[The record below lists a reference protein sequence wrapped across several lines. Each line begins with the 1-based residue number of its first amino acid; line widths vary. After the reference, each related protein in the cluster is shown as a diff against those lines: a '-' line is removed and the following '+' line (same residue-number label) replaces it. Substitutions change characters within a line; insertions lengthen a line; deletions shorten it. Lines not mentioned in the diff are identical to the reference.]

1 VTQKPNF
8 VKTKRNHISRT
19 ALRFGLVAAAL
30 VSLMVLGFS
39 SSANYQRNPSIRVRL
54 DDGVTTSAVPNGANL
69 FSRFLSAFLSPPKPQ
84 TANLDQVRN
93 GSFDNP
99 LDPPN
104 WVNGNAGASNAH
116 YHEGQSIP
124 YRLRLDNLTPGTHT
138 VHIEWDTRHSSVN
151 AIDYITYYDRLP
163 DSTVLPLLGLT
174 GTFASPV
181 STQIPTPGLTN
192 AGASIATNSFLALPA
207 GDQKFTSYN
216 ASAVSLQYFHEDDL
230 TTAAQTS
237 TSLTIT
243 FTADASSV
251 VFAWGGHI
259 ASRTD
264 WGFTNGIPNSAGGI
278 SGSPYHTRLLDLDG
292 SGGNQDRSLS
302 AAAVLPPAGCG
313 IEPIGAVCGGSDT
326 TYSSPGTQAGA
337 TYLWSITGD
346 GAFVVNGSTTTADQ
360 TTTTVVVRAAASGTF
375 HLTLTTDGAGF
386 SQQTCTLDVTVNA
399 VPVAAIAADTSA
411 CAAPTLTAHAV
422 GGDVAGDTYLW
433 NTGATTQS
441 ISPTTAGT
449 YSVVITRNGC
459 ASAPASGS
467 LCFVFQ

>member
-1 VTQKPNF
+1 VSTRSSFAKP
-8 VKTKRNHISRT
+8 KRNRIPRT

-30 VSLMVLGFS
+30 MFLMALGFS
-39 SSANYQRNPSIRVRL
+39 SSAKYQPKPSMRIKV
-54 DDGVTTSAVPNGANL
+54 DNGPNSTAAPHGANL
-69 FSRFLSAFLSPPKPQ
+69 LSRLLSSFLLPLPAPPKPQ

-93 GSFDNP
+93 GSFANP
-99 LDPPN
+99 NPDPD
-104 WVNGNAGASNAH
+104 WVNGNAGSSNAH
-116 YHEGQSIP
+116 YREGQSIP
-124 YRLRLDNLTPGTHT
+124 YRLRLDNLSLGSHI

-151 AIDYITYYDRLP
+151 AIDFITYYDRLP
-163 DSTVLPLLGLT
+163 DSNPDPLKGLSGSYTLNAPVPLPTPDPAGTT
-174 GTFASPV
+174 GTYFS
-181 STQIPTPGLTN
+181 N
-192 AGASIATNSFLALPA
+192 LPA
-207 GDQKFTSYN
+207 AQRTLTTYN
-216 ASAVSLQYFHEDDL
+216 ASSVGLFYDHQDPL
-230 TTAAQTS
+230 TGAQTS
-237 TSLTIT
+237 SGLTIT
-243 FTADASSV
+243 FTADAPNV

-259 ASRTD
+259 ASRLD
-264 WGFTNGIPNSAGGI
+264 WGFTNGVPNSAGGI

-313 IEPIGAVCGGSDT
+313 IEPIGAVCGGSDH

-346 GAFVVNGSTTTADQ
+346 GAFVVGGSTTTANQ
-360 TTTTVVVRAAASGTF
+360 TTTTVVVRAGASGAY
-375 HLTLTTDGAGF
+375 HLTLTTDGSGF
-386 SQQTCTLDVTVNA
+386 SEQTCTLDVTVNA
-399 VPVAAIAADTSA
+399 VPVAAITADTSV
-411 CAAPTLTAHAV
+411 CGAPTLTAHAV

-433 NTGATTQS
+433 NTGATIQS